1 MTAGLAD
8 DVLVAVLDDV
18 GDRLAGAGLAWALG
32 GSASRRV
39 RGADVVP
46 RDVDLVVAA
55 DARPALARAFDD
67 LRPATGR
74 RPPAWRSA
82 WLVWWRHPTGTTV
95 EFIGGAA
102 VVVDDVQVDLP
113 PTDAVTVDWY
123 GRSVPV
129 SAPAVWDRLGA

>member
-1 MTAGLAD
+1 MIARLTD

-18 GDRLAGAGLAWALG
+18 GDRLAEAGVAWALG

-46 RDVDLVVAA
+46 HDVDLVVAA
-55 DARPALARAFDD
+55 DARPALARTFDR
-67 LRPATGR
+67 LRPATGP
-74 RPPAWRSA
+74 RPPAWRSD
-82 WLVWWRHPTGTTV
+82 WLVRWVHPTGVVV

-113 PTDAVTVDWY
+113 AADAITVDWH
-123 GRSVPV
+123 GRSVPI
-129 SAPAVWDRLGA
+129 SAPIVWDLLVS